1 MHYKHNE
8 TYAAV
13 AAEVEVERRSGRIRV
28 TRLACAQDCGLIV
41 NPDCVR
47 GQVEG
52 CLLQAI
58 SRTLFEAVTY
68 DRSHVTSVDWATYP
82 VLAFSDVPAM
92 EIDLIDRPVEP
103 PIGVG
108 EAAGTPV
115 PGAITSAV
123 YDATG
128 VRLRSVPFRPERV
141 QAALKG

>member
-1 MHYKHNE
+1 
-8 TYAAV
+8 
-13 AAEVEVERRSGRIRV
+13 VEVERESGRIRV
-28 TRLACAQDCGLIV
+28 TRLACAQDCGLVV
-41 NPDCVR
+41 NPDSVR

-52 CLLQAI
+52 CLLQGI

-68 DRSHVTSVDWATYP
+68 DRSRVTSVDWATYP

-92 EIDLIDRPVEP
+92 EIELIDRPTEP

-115 PGAITSAV
+115 PGAIASAV
-123 YDATG
+123 FDATG
-128 VRLRSVPFRPERV
+128 VRLRSVPFRSDRV